1 MEELLKDEL
10 AQKWKI
16 LFPES
21 ELSLKVIEGGIEIEC
36 ELYQGLH
43 LNHYLKIATR
53 ILLRLKTQKCRDF
66 PKLFKII
73 QKINWKLYTKR
84 DDLEF
89 KITAK
94 ESRLIH
100 TGKMKKTC
108 EDALIKYFNANS
120 LPQKI
125 KDEKER
131 YQRQK
136 VFVRVDNDNLTI
148 SLDTSGEALYERELG
163 KFKGHAPLR
172 ASLASG
178 ILYAVF
184 QNIKERVNLVDPMC
198 GSGTFLTEAINFFKV
213 NENRVFAYQDWSETN
228 PFSHLNHDFLIEK
241 GYGFDKDPKVIGNLK
256 IPNCKVADIFNDNY
270 HVENALVICNPPYGK
285 RVKLDR
291 ERQKYFQ
298 DLVTAIEKNIKPKYL
313 SILVPEDIEL
323 KRFTEKRKIFNS
335 GIWTINYFIV
345 Y

>member
-120 LPQKI
+120 LE
-125 KDEKER
+125 D
-131 YQRQK
+131 
-136 VFVRVDNDNLTI
+136 
-148 SLDTSGEALYERELG
+148 
-163 KFKGHAPLR
+163 
-172 ASLASG
+172 
-178 ILYAVF
+178 
-184 QNIKERVNLVDPMC
+184 
-198 GSGTFLTEAINFFKV
+198 
-213 NENRVFAYQDWSETN
+213 
-228 PFSHLNHDFLIEK
+228 
-241 GYGFDKDPKVIGNLK
+241 GF
-256 IPNCKVADIFNDNY
+256 
-270 HVENALVICNPPYGK
+270 
-285 RVKLDR
+285 
-291 ERQKYFQ
+291 
-298 DLVTAIEKNIKPKYL
+298 
-313 SILVPEDIEL
+313 
-323 KRFTEKRKIFNS
+323 
-335 GIWTINYFIV
+335 
-345 Y
+345 